1 MFIAFEGVEGA
12 GKSSQVRLLENRLVG
27 ENYAV
32 TTVQEPG
39 TTALGQRLRS
49 LLLNSKQADPPP
61 TPLAEA
67 CLFAAARAELVTT
80 VIRPALAAGRIVL
93 CDRFGASTVAYQG
106 AKGAAPFALEALN
119 AVAVQGVRPNLTVL
133 LDLDPK
139 VGLHRKQ
146 AEGPLNAFEEAMAN
160 RLDLV
165 RDEYLRLATQ
175 AAAAWL
181 IVDARQAAEAIH
193 RLIYEQVRVMLLGT
207 VV

>member
-12 GKSSQVRLLENRLVG
+12 GKSSQLRLLENRLWG

-32 TTVQEPG
+32 TAVQEPG

-49 LLLNSKQADPPP
+49 LLLNIKQADQPP

-80 VIRPALAAGRIVL
+80 VIRPALAQGQIVL
-93 CDRFGASTVAYQG
+93 CDRFAASTIAYQG
-106 AKGAAPFALEALN
+106 AKGADPFALEALN
-119 AVAVQGVRPNLTVL
+119 DVAVQGVRPNLTVL

-139 VGLHRKQ
+139 VGLDRRQ
-146 AEGPLNAFEEAMAN
+146 TEGPLNAFEEAIAQ

-165 RDEYLRLATQ
+165 RAGYLRLA
-175 AAAAWL
+175 AESPSAWL
-181 IVDARQAAEAIH
+181 IVDARQAAEDIH
-193 RLIYEQVRVMLLGT
+193 RQIYERVVQMVGT
-207 VV
+207 MV